1 VEREPIVQG
10 AGRLDTYPPHQI
22 VERTGGTVVGGQA
35 TVVEPCHETTVDLL
49 PTKSREQV
57 DNHAVIRLLE
67 WAQVTED
74 LVGDLAGGDDPE
86 PVTAGCVQLS
96 GPYYPKVPEAE
107 VLLTVYPVYA
117 PLEL

>member
-1 VEREPIVQG
+1 VERP
-10 AGRLDTYPPHQI
+10 
-22 VERTGGTVVGGQA
+22 GGTVVGGQA
-35 TVVEPCHETTVDLL
+35 TVVEAGDEMTVDLL

-57 DNHAVIRLLE
+57 DGHVMFPLLE
-67 WAQVTED
+67 WAQVAKD

-86 PVTAGCVQLS
+86 AVPASCVQLS

>member
-1 VEREPIVQG
+1 M
-10 AGRLDTYPPHQI
+10 
-22 VERTGGTVVGGQA
+22 ERTGGTVVGGET
-35 TVVEPCHETTVDLL
+35 TVVEAGDETLVDLL

-57 DNHAVIRLLE
+57 YSQVMVPLLE
-67 WAQVTED
+67 WAQVAKD
-74 LVGDLAGGDDPE
+74 LAGDLTGGDDPE

-96 GPYYPKVPEAE
+96 GPYYPKVPGAE